1 MKKIVLFT
9 AGLGLALVFPAA
21 AGPSLDAKAGKEVAE
36 QAAKEPFPVHLSLT
50 GGYDSSFVFRG
61 VNILPDKQLN
71 LFNANVRTI
80 NSVPGFQTFLNDVG
94 LTTSDF
100 VKSLDL
106 PRSLKV
112 ARRSDIGYFDVNLSG
127 YGFTAGGFYA
137 LQTTPRI
144 EPEFFGG
151 KSFFTEYRELDA
163 YVNYA
168 RAVGPV
174 NVNLGGTYYHVEKN
188 SDFDTAEMNFGL
200 SYTPAKFPYATA
212 SFSYDYAGSLHYLDY
227 LDGHHLEVRISG
239 SVPVIKNWVS
249 FNPYLALSAGSGI
262 IPRAFSIATLPTFFS
277 NSAYQAGLRP
287 AYEQIFNSIVNGDPN
302 VSGAATS
309 AARAAFDPQT
319 LDRDFDLSNF
329 QVGFKAPIFLGRYVT
344 LTGDGA
350 YSRPLGNLQRFPYA
364 QRDQIWGGVNLNFT
378 F

>member
-1 MKKIVLFT
+1 MKKIVQFT
-9 AGLGLALVFPAA
+9 ASALVAIA
-21 AGPSLDAKAGKEVAE
+21 SIAHAGVSTDDKASKEVAA
-36 QAAKEPFPVHLSLT
+36 QAAAEPFPIHISLT

-71 LFNANVRTI
+71 LFDTNVRTI
-80 NSVPGFQTFLNDVG
+80 NSVPGFQSFLNDAG
-94 LTTSDF
+94 ISTSDF
-100 VKSLDL
+100 VKSLEL
-106 PRSLKV
+106 PKSLKV
-112 ARRSDIGYFDVNLSG
+112 ARGSGIGYFDANLSG

-144 EPEFFGG
+144 EPRFFGG

-163 YVNYA
+163 YLNYG
-168 RAVGPV
+168 RSFGPV

-188 SDFDTAEMNFGL
+188 SDFDTAEMNFGV
-200 SYTPAKFPYATA
+200 SYTPPKFSYVTA
-212 SFSYDYAGSLHYLDY
+212 SFSYDYAGSLHYTDY
-227 LDGHHLEVRISG
+227 LDGHHLEVRVSG
-239 SVPVIKNWVS
+239 NVPVIKNWVS
-249 FNPYLALSAGSGI
+249 FNPYISLSAGSGI

-277 NSAYQAGLRP
+277 NSAYQGGLRP
-287 AYEQIFNSIVNGDPN
+287 AYEQIFNAIVNGDPS

-309 AARAAFDPQT
+309 VARAAFDPQT

-350 YSRPLGNLQRFPYA
+350 YSKPLGNLQRFPYD